1 MTMKDLKKYFDRRK
15 PLGAIM
21 LLILGILLFFSGISG
36 GDGLLWAMAGAAMTA
51 GGTYLI
57 VKFLTNCSDNAVDA
71 FCDSRAKEYCTTKK
85 AIAESQGKV
94 MEAVYSSGFCFE
106 NIFSARKALRGRDKV
121 WRSSIFESSCMFF
134 TNDTVYYYSKKI
146 SLITDEKYEK
156 QKDFRL
162 QDIQMVSLEEMNH
175 SVAVSI
181 VIPGN
186 EKIYVNC
193 RNKEEAVELCGKI
206 KKRT

>member
-1 MTMKDLKKYFDRRK
+1 MTMKELKKYFDRRK

-21 LLILGILLFFSGISG
+21 LLILGMFLFFSGIRG

-51 GGTYLI
+51 GGTYLS

-71 FCDSRAKEYCTTKK
+71 FCDSRAQAYFTTKK
-85 AIAESQGKV
+85 AIAESQGYG
-94 MEAVYSSGFCFE
+94 EAVYSSGFCFE
-106 NIFSARKALRGRDKV
+106 NIFSARKALRGKDKV
-121 WRSSIFESSCMFF
+121 WRSSVFESSCMFF
-134 TNDTVYYYSKKI
+134 TNDRCYYYSKKI

-186 EKIYVNC
+186 EKLYMNC
-193 RNKEEAVELCGKI
+193 RNKEEAVELCGKL